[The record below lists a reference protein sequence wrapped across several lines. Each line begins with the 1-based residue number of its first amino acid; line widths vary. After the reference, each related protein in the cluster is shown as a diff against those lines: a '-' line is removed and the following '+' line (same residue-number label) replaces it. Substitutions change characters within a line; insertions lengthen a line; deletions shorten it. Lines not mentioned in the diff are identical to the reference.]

1 MVQFQ
6 DNAGRS
12 LPRDDYFREVAELI
26 VAIRIARVAWEA
38 GPCHHGEWHAFATQV
53 RSALRSGTSLPFVIA
68 DIRTWA
74 SGWWRRAHFINQRW
88 Q

>member
-1 MVQFQ
+1 VP
-6 DNAGRS
+6 
-12 LPRDDYFREVAELI
+12 PRRM
-26 VAIRIARVAWEA
+26 
-38 GPCHHGEWHAFATQV
+38 AFATQV

-68 DIRTWA
+68 DIRTCA